1 MKKINLLLILLSF
14 VIYQVACSVSEEI
27 TLKADFSIVVSGQ
40 SPIAKVT
47 FVNNSTLAISFLW
60 QVKDLKGAIIMT
72 SLDEIPDTLIIEKS
86 GIYFAKLQ
94 VTDGVVV
101 RDIEQSFVVTGSN
114 AILDYQNV
122 ELSAANS
129 VFSFNTGLTYSN
141 NWKPQ
146 SDTLAKEYDMR
157 LDASKSYPIT
167 DEFYLHSYIELDYF
181 KIVNKDSLRN
191 TFFSDAI
198 QPIYSIN
205 AEDFVSMENDLFL
218 NKITKASFPNMI
230 LKETTIVSDGVTTV
244 VPAKTLLRTF
254 ISVPINTIPVVHLI
268 RTKKGKL
275 GAIYFK
281 SFAEDGTLTV
291 DIKLQK

>member
-1 MKKINLLLILLSF
+1 
-14 VIYQVACSVSEEI
+14 
-27 TLKADFSIVVSGQ
+27 
-40 SPIAKVT
+40 
-47 FVNNSTLAISFLW
+47 
-60 QVKDLKGAIIMT
+60 
-72 SLDEIPDTLIIEKS
+72 
-86 GIYFAKLQ
+86 
-94 VTDGVVV
+94 VVV

-146 SDTLAKEYDMR
+146 SDTLANEYDMR

-167 DEFYLHSYIELDYF
+167 DEVYLHSYIELDYF

-205 AEDFVSMENDLFL
+205 AEDFVLMENDLFL
-218 NKITKASFPNMI
+218 NKITEASFPNMI